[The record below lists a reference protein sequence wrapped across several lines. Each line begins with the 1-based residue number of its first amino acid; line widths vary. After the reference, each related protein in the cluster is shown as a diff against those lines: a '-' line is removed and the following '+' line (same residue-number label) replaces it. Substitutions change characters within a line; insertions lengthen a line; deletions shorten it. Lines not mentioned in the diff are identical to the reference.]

1 MKARHK
7 RLAILSIGVAVLGV
21 AAALVINALGNNLSY
36 FFSPTE
42 IVENKAPQGHI
53 FRLGGLVEPGSLQ
66 RGQELTVRFAVTDN
80 KNRIMVSYTGILPD
94 LFQEGQGVI
103 AQGRMG
109 EDGVFVAVVS
119 QPVGR
124 EERQQPW
131 IRGRGGSPSHAS
143 TVQHGVQQRQ
153 RDDSSRAAQDGAAC
167 QPNRLNGAEERALH

>member
-7 RLAILSIGVAVLGV
+7 RLALLSIGVAVLGM

-42 IVENKAPQGHI
+42 IVENKAPQGHV

-66 RGQELTVRFAVTDN
+66 RGQELTARFAVTDN
-80 KNRIMVSYTGILPD
+80 QNRIMVSYTGILPD

-109 EDGVFVAVVS
+109 EDGVFIADEVLAKHDENYMPPEVAEALEKSHNEAVA
-119 QPVGR
+119 
-124 EERQQPW
+124 
-131 IRGRGGSPSHAS
+131 GG
-143 TVQHGVQQRQ
+143 
-153 RDDSSRAAQDGAAC
+153 
-167 QPNRLNGAEERALH
+167 NKE